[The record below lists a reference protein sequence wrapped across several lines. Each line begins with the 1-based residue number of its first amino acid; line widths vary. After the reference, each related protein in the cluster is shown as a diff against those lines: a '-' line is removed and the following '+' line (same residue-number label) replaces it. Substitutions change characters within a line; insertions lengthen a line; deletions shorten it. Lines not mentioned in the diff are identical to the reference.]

1 MNFKKTA
8 LGAASLAIL
17 ATASAA
23 QDSARVAAGFSMFGP
38 TVEGQ
43 FAVTDSV
50 TVRGS
55 FAGGLSGSGTMTAD
69 GLDYSATAKIG
80 ATTLMG
86 TYHLPAGL
94 RLSGGVMLPNAS
106 LSGTVSGSATDEI
119 GGFVIG
125 SPFEVSSNTEFANSI
140 APMAT
145 VGFDIPVFGFVVS
158 SDVGLVRT
166 GGVDV
171 TLTETTATPVID
183 GFFPTALSTA
193 ETTIESELDHDYI
206 PYVSFMVGRWF

>member
-23 QDSARVAAGFSMFGP
+23 QDSARISAGLSMFGP

-69 GLDYSATAKIG
+69 GLDYAVNANIG

-86 TYHLPAGL
+86 TYHLPAGM
-94 RLSGGVMLPNAS
+94 RLSGGVLMSNTTLNGS
-106 LSGTVSGSATDEI
+106 VSGSAGDLI
-119 GGFVIG
+119 GGVPATGNFTV
-125 SPFEVSSNTEFANSI
+125 ESSAEFANSL

-145 VGFDIPVFGFVVS
+145 FGFDIPILGFVMS
-158 SDVGLVRT
+158 TDAGLIRT
-166 GGVDV
+166 GGVNV
-171 TLTETTATPVID
+171 TLTETTATPIIPSGD
-183 GFFPTALSTA
+183 LTTA

>member
-1 MNFKKTA
+1 MTFLKTA
-8 LGAASLAIL
+8 VTAAALAIL
-17 ATASAA
+17 ASASAA
-23 QDSARVAAGFSMFGP
+23 QDAARVGVGFSMFGP

-43 FAVTDSV
+43 FAISDSF
-50 TVRGS
+50 TVRGAV
-55 FAGGLSGSGTMTAD
+55 AGGLSASGTTTAD
-69 GLDYSATAKIG
+69 GLDYSINANIG
-80 ATTLMG
+80 ATTLLG
-86 TYHLPAGL
+86 TYHLPAGM
-94 RLSGGVMLPNAS
+94 RLSGGVMLPNTS
-106 LSGTVSGSATDEI
+106 IGGSVSGSATDEI

-145 VGFDIPVFGFVVS
+145 VGFDIPVFGFVMS
-158 SDVGLVRT
+158 SDIGLVRT

-193 ETTIESELDHDYI
+193 ETTIETELDHDYI
-206 PYVSFMVGRWF
+206 PYVSFMVGKWF